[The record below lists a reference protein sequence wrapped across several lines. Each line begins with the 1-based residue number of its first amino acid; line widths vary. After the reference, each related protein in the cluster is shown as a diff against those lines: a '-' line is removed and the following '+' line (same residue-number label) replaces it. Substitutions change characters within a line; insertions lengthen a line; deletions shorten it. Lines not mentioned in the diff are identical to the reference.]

1 LGTAPDS
8 IHLVPAPD
16 SDTLAVPVDPA
27 LRRALEA
34 ANLLRPGEAV
44 SGRSLTGGV
53 SSDLLLLEAGDRR
66 FVVKRAL
73 ARLRVRD
80 DWRADPTRNRFEW
93 EWLKFA
99 GRVVPEAVP
108 KVLHADE
115 SAGWFA
121 MEYFGAP
128 WRTWKADLLA
138 GEFDPAVAR
147 RAGATLGQLHRAS
160 WGDPELRRRFA
171 TLGNFTELRLSP
183 YLLTTAERVPDLRPW
198 LQHEAE
204 QLANAAVALVH
215 GDYSPKNLLVAPG
228 GLIVLDAEVAWFGD
242 PAFDIAFLLNH
253 LVLKALLHAP
263 ASAGLLA
270 LAAEAWEAYDRQLG
284 AHRAALEPRVVRLVL
299 ALMLARVH
307 GKSPVEYLAPRRQDW
322 VTRFVGQWALQ
333 PPARCAALIEILA
346 EALRKVPQS

>member
-1 LGTAPDS
+1 MALDS
-8 IHLVPAPD
+8 IHFVPAPD
-16 SDTLAVPVDPA
+16 SDTLAVTVDPT
-27 LRRALEA
+27 LRRALET
-34 ANLLRPGEAV
+34 ANLLRPDEGV
-44 SGRSLTGGV
+44 SGRALSGGV
-53 SSDLLLLEAGDRR
+53 SSDLLLVEAGDRR

-93 EWLKFA
+93 EWFQYA
-99 GRVVPEAVP
+99 GRVVPDAVP
-108 KVLHADE
+108 KILCVDE

-128 WRTWKADLLA
+128 WRTWKVDLLA

-160 WGDPELRRRFA
+160 WGDPDLRRRFA
-171 TLGNFTELRLSP
+171 TLRNFTELRLSP

-204 QLANAAVALVH
+204 QLASASVALVH
-215 GDYSPKNLLVAPG
+215 GDYSPKNLLVAPER
-228 GLIVLDAEVAWFGD
+228 LVVLDAEVAWYGD

-270 LAAEAWEAYDRQLG
+270 LAAEAWEAYGRQLG
-284 AHRAALEPRVVRLVL
+284 DPRAAALEPRVVRLVL

-307 GKSPVEYLAPRRQDW
+307 GKSPVEYLDAPRQAW

-346 EALRKVPQS
+346 EALPKVPQS